1 MGTAVVAGTSFRV
14 RPPIAASISN
24 LGSMQIMKTRYV
36 LGLLGVLLSAGCSQ
50 HYVLRLNSGQELI
63 AATKPK
69 SDGHGWYRFKD
80 SDGREVKVNEL
91 RVREI
96 EAQ

>member
-1 MGTAVVAGTSFRV
+1 
-14 RPPIAASISN
+14 
-24 LGSMQIMKTRYV
+24 MKTWFV
-36 LGLLGVLLSAGCSQ
+36 LALLAGLLATGCARR
-50 HYVLRLNSGQELI
+50 YVLRLNNGQEII

-80 SDGREVKVNEL
+80 AEGVEIKVNEL